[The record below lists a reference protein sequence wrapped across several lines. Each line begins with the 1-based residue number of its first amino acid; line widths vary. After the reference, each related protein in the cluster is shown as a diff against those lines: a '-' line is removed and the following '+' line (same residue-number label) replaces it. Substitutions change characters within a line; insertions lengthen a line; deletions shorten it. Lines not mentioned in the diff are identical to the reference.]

1 MAVNPVNSSIFGP
14 EGLSKVSLPIVMVA
28 GTYDPATPAI
38 YEQFRSFP
46 RLNSQNK
53 YLGLV
58 EGQAHV
64 NFSNLDPG
72 IQEAIESIGDLTLA
86 SPRILLKYGGAFLVS
101 FFGFYVEKDPAYQPF
116 ISSIVSYS
124 QHLSEGEESK
134 IYLVT
139 EESADAIEQTVIELG
154 FNLK

>member
-14 EGLSKVSLPIVMVA
+14 EGLSKISLPIMMVA

-46 RLNSQNK
+46 WLSAQNK
-53 YLGLV
+53 YLALV

-72 IQEAIESIGDLTLA
+72 IQETVESISNLTLA
-86 SPRILLKYGGAFLVS
+86 SPQILQRYGGSFLMP
-101 FFGFYVEKDPAYQPF
+101 FFGFYVENDPIYQPY
-116 ISSIVSYS
+116 INSIASYS
-124 QHLSEGEESK
+124 EHLSEGQEFK
-134 IYLVT
+134 IFLVT
-139 EESADAIEQTVIELG
+139 QQSADALKQTVTDLG
-154 FNLK
+154 FN